1 MANNTPETE
10 FENPNDFYTKV
21 EAKRYDSN
29 SGMKKAQ
36 TELTN
41 IILNLFLEET
51 KNYSKDI
58 SILDIGCGTGFSL
71 EFFKA
76 IGYNNLE
83 GIEPAKEMLL
93 LSKEKGFSVLLGG
106 FEDIPKVIKN
116 RKYDLIISISALQW
130 ILANKQDMEIKN
142 KIKTLGKDLKSM
154 LKENGRIFIQYYPPR
169 KEMSEILI
177 SSFQRVGLNAEEYL
191 YNKGNLKKEKHILIL
206 KHK

>member
-154 LKENGRIFIQYYPPR
+154 LKEKGWIFIQYYPPR

-191 YNKGNLKKEKHILIL
+191 YNKGNPKKEKHILIL